1 MYLLFQHTLTAKTV
15 KYCSIG
21 KKLMRHED
29 KILSPIKIHDKLQ
42 VRMILQKYNSQTKY
56 KMLSKD
62 LAIIEELKYPD

>member
-1 MYLLFQHTLTAKTV
+1 
-15 KYCSIG
+15 
-21 KKLMRHED
+21 MRHED